1 MIYGV
6 ATLAACTLLG
16 KLLGN
21 LLGIFTGTGADVGGV
36 GFAMILLLLITNT
49 KKLSFANSKEFSSG
63 ISFWNKMYI
72 PVVIAMTASQNA
84 YQALSGGILAII
96 AGTSAVGV
104 SFILLPIIN
113 KAITQGI
120 NKGGTQR

>member
-6 ATLAACTLLG
+6 ATLAACMLAG
-16 KLLGN
+16 KFIGN
-21 LLGIFTGTGADVGGV
+21 LLGLLTGTDADVGGV
-36 GFAMILLLLITNT
+36 GFAMILLLIITNA
-49 KKLSFANSKEFSSG
+49 KELPFVNSKDFSLG

-84 YQALSGGILAII
+84 YRALSGGILAII